1 MRAGATRERR
11 RQSFDDDAEAFPLT
25 PRSAAHCRTV
35 AARARAL
42 QAMTT
47 TPRLK
52 RNLGEMIARY
62 GGQAVD
68 FECNAPQ

>member
-1 MRAGATRERR
+1 LA
-11 RQSFDDDAEAFPLT
+11 
-25 PRSAAHCRTV
+25 PRSAAHCCTA

-52 RNLGEMIARY
+52 RYLGEMIARY
-62 GGQAVD
+62 ERQAVN
-68 FECNAPQ
+68 FEREGKRPIPARFR